1 MPKVSLKKL
10 LSRIKDREIGRGKTV
25 LVAFSGG
32 VDSSVAAYLLKL
44 QGYDVIAG
52 FMKNWSDTKNELT
65 GECSWREERRMAL
78 RLAAKLDIPLK
89 TFDFEK
95 SYRTEVIDEMFDYY
109 QSGLTPNPD
118 VVCNQKIK
126 FPLFWKE
133 AKKLK
138 AEHIKEAA
146 NDLDFGSDTDQ
157 LLELITK

>member
-1 MPKVSLKKL
+1 MSKLLLNKL
-10 LSRIKDREIGRGKTV
+10 LSRIGYRGVGKGKTV

-32 VDSSVAAYLLKL
+32 VDSSVAAYILKL
-44 QGYDVIAG
+44 QGYNVIAG

-65 GECSWREERRMAL
+65 GECSWKEERRMAL
-78 RLAAKLDIPLK
+78 RVAAKLNIPLK

-95 SYRTEVIDEMFDYY
+95 SYREEVIDEMFKSY

-133 AKKLK
+133 AKKLGAK
-138 AEHIKEAA
+138 MLYQPLMK
-146 NDLDFGSDTDQ
+146 N
-157 LLELITK
+157 